1 MTIFTSQS
9 IVFLFLC
16 GLDAYLRVVS
26 EKSKGES
33 FLHTQVTAIE
43 QYFHVVLF
51 IMLYQVVLTLK
62 SVDEIVAYDHSNE
75 SYWAVFSCGTVL
87 YAIRGELAICGRNPS
102 YDHFN
107 CTLLSYVSY

>member
-1 MTIFTSQS
+1 MRGDWVEIRRSDITLQEKLGEGAFGEAYK
-9 IVFLFLC
+9 
-16 GLDAYLRVVS
+16 GLVR
-26 EKSKGES
+26 
-33 FLHTQVTAIE
+33 
-43 QYFHVVLF
+43 
-51 IMLYQVVLTLK
+51 M
-62 SVDEIVAYDHSNE
+62 DEIVAYDHSNE